1 VSPRL
6 PANEPRRYPANLT
19 WWFGWLSLVPIVAP
33 AASVLACL
41 NAILSLFLCTRY
53 PEKFT
58 GKARIW
64 MGLGVCALGMALF
77 FAEAGLF
84 FQWKVDQVYEQKMSI
99 SRFRL
104 TAISGALERYRQEN
118 GGYPD
123 VSGIMRLK
131 ALLEPDYMSECPVVD
146 GFDGAISVSSSR
158 KGFTLTCSPP
168 APPGSKERPS
178 PILMGGHFQPGP
190 LPPPPAPPPEAGAGK
205 APEGTGAAGETN
217 APAASPAGAPA
228 GGKSA
233 PINPPADRTPSP
245 GPG

>member
-33 AASVLACL
+33 ATSVLACL

-131 ALLEPDYMSECPVVD
+131 ALLEPDYIPECPVVD
-146 GFDGAISVSSSR
+146 GFDGAISVISSR
-158 KGFTLTCSPP
+158 NGFTLTCSPP

-178 PILMGGHFQPGP
+178 PILMGGHFQSGP

-217 APAASPAGAPA
+217 PPAPSPGEAPS

-233 PINPPADRTPSP
+233 PINPHPDGTPSP